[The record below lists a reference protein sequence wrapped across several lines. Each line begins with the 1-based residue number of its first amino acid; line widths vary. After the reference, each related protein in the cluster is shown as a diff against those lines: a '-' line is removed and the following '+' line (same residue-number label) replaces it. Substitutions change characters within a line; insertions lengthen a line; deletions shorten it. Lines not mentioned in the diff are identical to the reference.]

1 MIEGKSSASSRS
13 IPSSTEPHFP
23 FAAMKNLVAVLA
35 ASVLA
40 AATSDG
46 LPTTRLPAEWLVPAS
61 SPSKN
66 FALVDA
72 ATGTVRLAVTAADG
86 SVNWSQAIP
95 TGIANVSDVTAAI
108 NGSLGEIL
116 ALTSPDAN
124 RVGLLNIA
132 TASPYL
138 YFLPQLSGVGPS
150 GLASLGTTPNR
161 ELIAA
166 SIFNGTTQGK
176 LEVRNQISTTGTL
189 LAETPQNKR
198 FRRLQPL
205 TAPGSATAIALYTA
219 SSGSNTEFGLVSRSG
234 TTLTVTVKG
243 TLTNSVEFATDVR
256 SPHHPTKI
264 FSAGY
269 RSGADTVQLIE
280 FSAPLTTASTILSN
294 SVSLPFPVSTL
305 IPILGGGAGPMT
317 DGFIA
322 LASNGSEARWFRIN
336 ATANGLTDAG
346 PAHAFTPAPGQSL
359 AGIVPV
365 PGIGIVKL
373 QSATNGAPSSSFVS
387 TQWNGSAWATAASGT
402 LPPIP
407 SPLTAAATL
416 LFYSKNPAT
425 DEAARLLG
433 IQSAGSWT
441 RRSSS
446 PDPVPASVLTE
457 SFNNSLS
464 GLTLFG
470 SQPITPAFGTNHVIT
485 NQVEPAVSI
494 SALGSFDALSSPD
507 LGIEPPSGPQE
518 MPFQVIARFDAQR
531 QELLYQRDQGAW
543 TLWTGPL
550 PVAWNT
556 TFRFTLRAITS
567 GNLGPI
573 VTRSYTLPLT
583 SIATTDSDHDGVPD
597 YVELFKGLNPFGGP
611 DSDGDGTS
619 DLDEILHNTNPANP
633 ASFPATT
640 FNIAPSGGMS
650 LVAIA
655 RDHTG
660 AEVANLEMLQARAI
674 DGRLLAGALVNPFAP
689 TLPDGGNR
697 GAILKSSAAPPFD
710 ELIAVSSPTYF
721 NIITNLRTGRETIR
735 FVPSTPP
742 PAFTPAF
749 TPSGSSLA
757 ADAAGWISAAT
768 AAAGA
773 HPSASA
779 RTALVPA
786 DSAVAVLLEH
796 LVHNALV
803 LARPPAEPAPALDA
817 FSFLPGR
824 DPARASLTPADRA
837 RLQAA
842 GFDFRR
848 ALNLATA
855 AKASMQVAADNFYA
869 RHVLSAETTPGMPM
883 PIDALRTVLRGDAA
897 PANYAGAVTTAIL
910 NSARAAYDTALA
922 SLATAYRPRAT
933 WEIEIPAS
941 SPGPGVYLRMPGA
954 TPVALLTAAGDR
966 FLLEQGLG
974 LLPGTRF
981 HVTGFTDTPA
991 AGTYPTLE
999 ITAAS
1004 ITFEPA
1010 ASDHDSDGNLLDD
1023 EWELFFFGSIGQNPF
1038 STPGLTGH
1046 TLLEYFLSGLD
1057 PRGATSP
1064 SVPPMNLAPQN
1075 AGVFT
1080 AANGDFII
1088 DFNFPDAYQS
1098 QFNFTLE
1105 KSTSIDA
1112 GTFIPVPSATIVP
1125 HAPHTL
1131 RATVPASAAP
1141 AGNHFFR
1148 VRLALAGS

>member
-1 MIEGKSSASSRS
+1 
-13 IPSSTEPHFP
+13 
-23 FAAMKNLVAVLA
+23 
-35 ASVLA
+35 
-40 AATSDG
+40 
-46 LPTTRLPAEWLVPAS
+46 
-61 SPSKN
+61 
-66 FALVDA
+66 
-72 ATGTVRLAVTAADG
+72 
-86 SVNWSQAIP
+86 VNWSQAIP
-95 TGIANVSDVTAAI
+95 TGVANVSDVTAAI

-132 TASPYL
+132 SASPYL

-166 SIFNGTTQGK
+166 SIYNGTTQGK

-256 SPHHPTKI
+256 SPHHLTKI

-280 FSAPLTTASTILSN
+280 FSAPLTAASTILSN

-305 IPILGGGAGPMT
+305 IPIVGGAAGPMT

-322 LASNGSEARWFRIN
+322 LAANGSEARWFRIN

-346 PAHAFTPAPGQSL
+346 PAHAFTPAPGLSL

-387 TQWNGSAWATAASGT
+387 SQWNGSAWATAASGN
-402 LPPIP
+402 LPLIP

-416 LFYSKNPAT
+416 LFYSENPAT

-457 SFNNSLS
+457 SFNNPLS

-518 MPFQVIARFDAQR
+518 KPFQVIARFDTQR
-531 QELLYQRDQGAW
+531 QELFYQRDQGAW

-556 TFRFTLRAITS
+556 TLRFTLRAIAS
-567 GNLGPI
+567 GTLGPI

-619 DLDEILHNTNPANP
+619 DLDEILHNTNPADP
-633 ASFPATT
+633 ASFPATS
-640 FNIAPSGGMS
+640 FGIATAGGMS
-650 LVAIA
+650 LAAVALGHGAAEIA
-655 RDHTG
+655 D
-660 AEVANLEMLQARAI
+660 LEMIEARAI
-674 DGRLLAGALVNPFAP
+674 DGRLLAGSLVDSFAP
-689 TLPDGGNR
+689 SLPDGANR
-697 GAILKSSAAPPFD
+697 GAILKSSSAPPFD
-710 ELIAVSSPTYF
+710 ELIAVSAPLYF
-721 NIITNLRTGRETIR
+721 NIVTNVRSGREVIG
-735 FVPSTPP
+735 FIPSDPP
-742 PAFTPAF
+742 PAFTPVF
-749 TPSGSSLA
+749 TPTGASLA
-757 ADAAGWISAAT
+757 ADATGWINAAISAA
-768 AAAGA
+768 AV
-773 HPSASA
+773 HPLASA
-779 RTALVPA
+779 RTLVGPA
-786 DSAVAVLLEH
+786 ESAVAILLEH
-796 LVHNALV
+796 LVHGALAA
-803 LARPPAEPAPALDA
+803 ARPPDNPVAAIDG

-824 DPARASLTPADRA
+824 DNARASLTTADRA
-837 RLQAA
+837 LLRTA

-848 ALNLATA
+848 ALALAGSAKIDMQGA
-855 AKASMQVAADNFYA
+855 AQGYYG
-869 RHVLSAETTPGMPM
+869 RHVAVAETTPGMLL
-883 PIDALRTVLRGDAA
+883 PIDALRTVLRGGA
-897 PANYAGAVTTAIL
+897 PPEGYSGAVAAEVL
-910 NSARAAYDTALA
+910 GFARDAYNIVLG
-922 SLATAYRPRAT
+922 SLVAAYRPSTT
-933 WEIEIPAS
+933 WEIEIPAV
-941 SPGPGVYLRMPGA
+941 SPGPGVYHRIPGDV
-954 TPVALLTAAGDR
+954 PVALVDAAGER

-981 HVTGFTDTPA
+981 HVAGYTDAPPSGPYPA
-991 AGTYPTLE
+991 LE

-1004 ITFEPA
+1004 LTFEPA
-1010 ASDHDSDGNLLDD
+1010 ASDNDSDGNLLDD
-1023 EWELFFFGSIGQNPF
+1023 EWERFFFGVFGQNPF
-1038 STPGLTGH
+1038 SKPGSTDH

-1057 PRGATSP
+1057 PRGATPPSSP
-1064 SVPPMNLAPQN
+1064 PIDLSPQN
-1075 AGVFT
+1075 AGIFPSPEGT
-1080 AANGDFII
+1080 FII
-1088 DFNFPDAYQS
+1088 DFTFPAAYQD
-1098 QFNFTLE
+1098 QFGFMLE
-1105 KSTSIDA
+1105 KSPTLDPGS
-1112 GTFIPVPSATIVP
+1112 FLPVPEATI
-1125 HAPHTL
+1125 APLSGNTL
-1131 RATVPASAAP
+1131 RATVPTSAAP
-1141 AGNHFFR
+1141 SGNCFYR
-1148 VRLALAGS
+1148 IRISLADS